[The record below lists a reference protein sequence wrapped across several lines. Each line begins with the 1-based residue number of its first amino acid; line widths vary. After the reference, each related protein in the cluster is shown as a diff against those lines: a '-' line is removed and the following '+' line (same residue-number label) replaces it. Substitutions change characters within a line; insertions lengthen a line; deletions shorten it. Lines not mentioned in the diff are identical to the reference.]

1 MSVFLNLGFGQ
12 HAFLA
17 IFSYNPLCSG
27 RYFTYATVYLTHT
40 NRVETAQTFHGS
52 FDRMTALTDA
62 ATFKCIKCN
71 YYILCTPNFCA

>member
-1 MSVFLNLGFGQ
+1 MLFLLF
-12 HAFLA
+12 FLT
-17 IFSYNPLCSG
+17 ILYP
-27 RYFTYATVYLTHT
+27 VYLTHT